1 MPAVRYWWV
10 NHKQTR
16 KYEVTGDYLWSP
28 KTRSD
33 GARNEFYDNMVR
45 ATPGDMVFSFAD
57 GQIGAWGIVQAEAY
71 SAPKPTEF
79 GNTGHYWGN
88 EGWLLEVA
96 FQDAPIPISVVAHM
110 TGIAPLLPSVYSPIR
125 SNGHGNQG
133 AYLAAISDDLG
144 SLLIGLIGAG
154 KAVKDLLPAISGTA
168 VPALQDIEIVKAMA
182 DVPETQR
189 RQLVAARVGQGLF
202 RRRALLMGAQCRVTG
217 VTEKRL
223 LRASHIKPWRECDN
237 FERLDGANGLML
249 SPHVDALFDQEL
261 MTFSES
267 GQILVS
273 KNLDPEILH
282 RWSISKPAVTV
293 GFSKEQ
299 RAYLAIHRERTG
311 ADGLL
316 AL

>member
-1 MPAVRYWWV
+1 MRYWWV

-16 KYEVTGDYLWSP
+16 RYEVTGDYLWSP

-45 ATPGDMVFSFAD
+45 AMPGDMVFSFAD

-96 FQDAPIPISVVAHM
+96 FQDAPIPISVVAHI
-110 TGIAPLLPSVYSPIR
+110 TEIAPLLPSVYSPIR

-168 VPALQDIEIVKAMA
+168 VPALQDIEIVKAMD

-273 KNLDPEILH
+273 KNLDPEVLH
-282 RWSISKPAVTV
+282 RWSISKPAVTAD
-293 GFSKEQ
+293 FSSKQ
-299 RAYLAIHRERTG
+299 KAYLAIHRERTG
-311 ADGLL
+311 ADGLI

>member
-1 MPAVRYWWV
+1 MRYWWV

-45 ATPGDMVFSFAD
+45 AMPGDMVFSFAD

-96 FQDAPIPISVVAHM
+96 FQDAPIPISVVVHI
-110 TGIAPLLPSVYSPIR
+110 TEIAPLLPSVYSPIR

-144 SLLIGLIGAG
+144 TLLIGLIGAG
-154 KAVKDLLPAISGTA
+154 KAVKDLLPEISGTA

-282 RWSISKPAVTV
+282 RWSISKPAVTTD
-293 GFSKEQ
+293 FSKNQ
-299 RAYLAIHRERTG
+299 KAYLAIHRERTG
-311 ADGLL
+311 ADGLI